1 MKVMVYRKLSQQQQ
15 QKILGTP
22 SNFLGTTYLLLYRYP

>member
-1 MKVMVYRKLSQQQQ
+1 MKVMVYRKLSQQQ